1 MEEVKRLEKNLTI
14 KERGIETRNRH
25 KSMRCVVITTK
36 VVKNKLNKTQKEQI
50 YGQFREAKWI
60 YNSMLN
66 QSNYGVDIFKL
77 TYKDF
82 ESVCHLDKDKNKIID
97 KIQYLSKREIQ
108 SVISSIK
115 NNIKSLSSSKK
126 HGNNVGGLKFISEYK
141 SIDLAQYVKSYR
153 IVGKNKIKI
162 DKVNG
167 YIRVRGL
174 SQLWNISDKYELAN
188 AKLINK
194 PDGIYIAI
202 TVYIESSVKH
212 EQTQEK
218 ALLGIDMGCETSLT
232 LSNGEKINLEV
243 KETERLKRLQRSLA
257 RCEKGSHNR
266 MNVRRKLMAEYQHLS
281 NKRDDMASKLLNY
294 LKQYIVVMQDEQLA
308 SWQENGHGKKI
319 AHGVLGRIKNELEK
333 RSDTFI
339 INKYVPTT
347 KLCRNCG
354 NTIEISQYDREFKC
368 PHCNTVEDRD
378 VHAAKNMVWLFANK
392 KALCVERTEYSRED
406 FYQKIRDIFAET
418 NHETTKSLA

>member
-1 MEEVKRLEKNLTI
+1 MEEAKRLEKNLTI
-14 KERGIETRNRH
+14 KERGIESRNRH

-66 QSNYGVDIFKL
+66 QSNSGVDIFKL

-82 ESVCHLDKDKNKIID
+82 ESVCHLDKDKNQIID
-97 KIQYLSKREIQ
+97 NIQYLSKREVQ
-108 SVISSIK
+108 SVISGIK
-115 NNIKSLSSSKK
+115 TNIKSLSSTKK
-126 HGNNVGGLKFISEYK
+126 RGNKVGSLKFISEYK

-174 SQLWNISDKYELAN
+174 SQLWGISDKYELAN

-212 EQTQEK
+212 EQTQDK

-257 RCEKGSHNR
+257 RCKKGSHNR
-266 MNVRRKLMAEYQHLS
+266 MHVRRKLRAEYQHLS

-354 NTIEISQYDREFKC
+354 NTIEISQYNREFKC

-378 VHAAKNMVWLFANK
+378 VHAAKNMLWLFANK
-392 KALCVERTEYSRED
+392 KVLCVERTEYNRED